1 MPELDFNTQDYK
13 GEFKSNAIP
22 EGRYKL
28 VISDS
33 QRKQTKSGTGAY
45 LALTLEVVEGE
56 YNGARIWVNLNL
68 WNPSEAA
75 VRIAREEFTAVAK
88 ACGVPAP
95 RCSEELHNIPFF
107 ADVAA
112 KTEADGRVRNS
123 VNAYY
128 SIARNGAA
136 PKPAQGAPDVAPYK
150 RPASGQTG
158 WGK

>member
-13 GEFKSNAIP
+13 GDFKSSAIP

-33 QRKQTKSGTGAY
+33 QRKATKSGTGAY

-56 YNGARIWVNLNL
+56 YSSARIWVNLNL

-75 VRIAREEFTAVAK
+75 VRIAREEFTAIAK

-112 KTEADGRVRNS
+112 KQEPDGRVRNS

-128 SIARNGAA
+128 SIAKTAAA
-136 PKPAQGAPDVAPYK
+136 PRPAQGAPDVAPYK